1 MTINEIISRVR
12 ALYGKGTASD
22 DIRLSDRLIYEK
34 MCSSRALFVKR
45 EIDKK
50 RQVSDWIV
58 QTIACLE
65 LQDALPNE
73 CPCAPSPGC
82 KILRSKKKIPKPVQS
97 VIGAELESVSNQ
109 DGSVMYSKTDWVKKK
124 YKSGDKYTSGNP
136 DYFIKDGYLFIT
148 TNSLLKYISIS
159 GVFEDPLEPLYVN
172 ACLTGCIY
180 PHDEEFPI
188 DAHLLD
194 AVVQGAVQELIG
206 MFKTMPVDNTN
217 NAAEEGRIAPPAAKQ
232 QPQQQR

>member
-34 MCSSRALFVKR
+34 MCSSRALFIKR

-58 QTIACLE
+58 QTIGCLE

-148 TNSLLKYISIS
+148 TNSLLQYISIS
-159 GVFEDPLEPLYVN
+159 GVFEDPLEPLEVN

-217 NAAEEGRIAPPAAKQ
+217 NAAEEGRVAPPAARQ